1 MIKLL
6 RLLICSL
13 LLTPCLA
20 PAQSTTLN
28 AYQTL
33 DVDAEARTVWSAIKD
48 FDGLSGW
55 HPMFSD
61 SVLTGGEN
69 EVPGAI
75 RRLTVKDG
83 PSFDEE
89 LLAFQP
95 DGMTMRYRIIG
106 DNDLP
111 VADYDSTIE
120 VVSTGRNRSAVLWR
134 GSFTAKPGNK
144 DEDVIKF
151 IEGAYR
157 AGLDNLKSIVE

>member
-20 PAQSTTLN
+20 LAQSATLN

-33 DVDAEARTVWSAIKD
+33 DVDADARTVWNTIKD
-48 FDGLSGW
+48 FDGLSRW
-55 HPMFSD
+55 HPAFSD
-61 SVLTGGEN
+61 SVLTDGEN
-69 EVPGAI
+69 DVLGAI

-89 LLAFQP
+89 LLVFQP

-111 VADYDSTIE
+111 VANYDSTIE
-120 VVSTGRNRSAVLWR
+120 VVSTGRDRSAVLWR

-151 IEGAYR
+151 IDGVYR
-157 AGLDNLKSIVE
+157 AGLDNLKSMVE